1 MKTIIILFIV
11 LLQLSIFGQDEDKQK
26 IRQQILSKTDS
37 IALKNLS
44 SEFEANYRVNREEAI
59 NLFKSKG
66 YPIKKTNSD
75 GSGFELQR
83 LLNGR
88 PIYNVTYNRIAAQT
102 TSTDDVWDPYGF
114 SLDGTGIDIG
124 LWDEGS
130 VYVDHN
136 SFREGAYGQRHAYF
150 IDSTGSTVSDH
161 STHVAGTIIADN
173 DNYYAKGMANESVLY
188 SRDWNWDVTEM
199 INAAAGL
206 DPNIS
211 NPLILSNHSYGEN
224 PGWAYDDFRGVGTKA
239 WYWMAF
245 DYQFEDPMFGDYNQI
260 SRDYDQI
267 AFNAPYYTIVW
278 AAGNDRGEGPE
289 PNAPHWVWN
298 GNSWISSTSWHPKD
312 GGDNLFDCIPPEGV
326 AKNILTVGAIDDIPS
341 GYQIPSDVK
350 QISTYFSDWGPTK
363 DGRIKP
369 DIVANGDNLYSTL
382 PNNTFGSK
390 SVRQWR
396 HRMLPEHWLY
406 YYSTIKIHTATP
418 FPFLQL

>member
-150 IDSTGSTVSDH
+150 IDSTG
-161 STHVAGTIIADN
+161 
-173 DNYYAKGMANESVLY
+173 
-188 SRDWNWDVTEM
+188 
-199 INAAAGL
+199 
-206 DPNIS
+206 
-211 NPLILSNHSYGEN
+211 
-224 PGWAYDDFRGVGTKA
+224 
-239 WYWMAF
+239 
-245 DYQFEDPMFGDYNQI
+245 
-260 SRDYDQI
+260 
-267 AFNAPYYTIVW
+267 
-278 AAGNDRGEGPE
+278 
-289 PNAPHWVWN
+289 
-298 GNSWISSTSWHPKD
+298 
-312 GGDNLFDCIPPEGV
+312 
-326 AKNILTVGAIDDIPS
+326 
-341 GYQIPSDVK
+341 
-350 QISTYFSDWGPTK
+350 
-363 DGRIKP
+363 
-369 DIVANGDNLYSTL
+369 
-382 PNNTFGSK
+382 
-390 SVRQWR
+390 
-396 HRMLPEHWLY
+396 
-406 YYSTIKIHTATP
+406 
-418 FPFLQL
+418 